1 MKIEQNDMATMNIIA
16 EALKA
21 VNEHDF
27 CWMMAD
33 YGANQ
38 LSAEARGHM
47 KYFVSLLH
55 QIENTTV
62 VDALRTLWIATAK
75 LCQNFS
81 ATDDDRYEYVMT
93 KNAML
98 DIINPAIAQVA

>member
-27 CWMMAD
+27 VWYMAD
-33 YGANQ
+33 YGAGE
-38 LSAEARGHM
+38 LGAEACGHM
-47 KYFVSLLH
+47 HYFVSLLH
-55 QIENTTV
+55 QIDNATIVE
-62 VDALRTLWIATAK
+62 ALRTLWIARSNYCK
-75 LCQNFS
+75 NLS

-98 DIINPAIAQVA
+98 EIINPAIAQVA

>member
-1 MKIEQNDMATMNIIA
+1 MATNNIIA

-21 VNEHDF
+21 IDEHDF
-27 CWMMAD
+27 VWYMAD
-33 YGANQ
+33 YGAGE
-38 LSAEARGHM
+38 LGAEACGHM
-47 KYFVSLLH
+47 HYFVSLLH
-55 QIENTTV
+55 QIDNATIVE
-62 VDALRTLWIATAK
+62 ALRTLWIARSNYCK
-75 LCQNFS
+75 NLS